1 MGASLRFNILGPVEV
16 LSGGRPLTLGGAKQ
30 RATLALLLMNPNRVV
45 ATRRLLQALW
55 VEEEPKTAR
64 KILQNAVWSL
74 RNLLGEGADADEQV
88 ELRTQAPGYML
99 RVEQEKVDM
108 HWFLRL
114 VREGRAELASGS
126 PEVAASLLGKALALW
141 RGPAMADLVDT
152 CATWP
157 ELTAL
162 ENARLDVTE
171 DYFDAELACGRHR
184 TALDELALVV
194 EQEPLRERRCGQLML
209 ALYRSGRQAD
219 ALQVYRRT
227 RAELVDNLGLEP
239 SQQLQSLQQA
249 ILNHDPELARVA
261 PPGVSPAPV
270 VVRPRRP
277 VTTPHPVPAP
287 RPRPEPEAPGVR
299 QVGILMIRAR
309 SDDHDDRA
317 ADLLAEIIPEV
328 VARFDGTITTSI
340 GSMSLALFDIDETEE
355 DPRMV
360 CAAAAI
366 RQVLADDPRTAGR
379 GVSFHAAVVTG
390 KIRVSGAARDLH
402 AVAPASL
409 DECAT
414 LLAHVPAGEIWVC
427 ATTRSASSAVTYD
440 HVVFEHAKGDAFAA
454 WQVRERSPAAVGA
467 YARKGE
473 IGLLHDLL
481 GWVGTWSRPHLVTV
495 LGAAG
500 TGKSRLIEGFARSV
514 SRTDQAHVVTLR
526 CGGGPS
532 GEATRALVEAF
543 GGLPTHA
550 HAPRHDLA
558 AGALDVPPG
567 GRFVD
572 RMSLN
577 RPAVVLIDDLHL
589 TDDSLLDLL
598 DDMTGS
604 RRALPLL
611 VVVATDLE
619 LLGKRPQWG
628 MGRSNT
634 TTIPLDLPGGPQ
646 DTTRRLAPAATL
658 NYTGALAE

>member
-1 MGASLRFNILGPVEV
+1 MRFNILGPVEV

-30 RATLALLLMNPNRVV
+30 RATLAMLLMNPNRVV
-45 ATRRLLQALW
+45 ATRKLLQSLW

-74 RNLLGEGADADEQV
+74 RNLLGEGTEADERV
-88 ELRTQAPGYML
+88 ELRTQAPGYVL
-99 RVEQEKVDM
+99 QVEQEKIDM

-114 VREGRAELASGS
+114 VREGRAELANGS
-126 PEVAASLLGKALALW
+126 PEVAASLLGKALGLW

-157 ELTAL
+157 ELIAL

-184 TALDELALVV
+184 TALDELAMVV
-194 EQEPLRERRCGQLML
+194 EQEPLRERRSGQLML

-227 RAELVDNLGLEP
+227 RAELVENLGLEP

-249 ILNHDPELARVA
+249 ILNHDPELARIT
-261 PPGVSPAPV
+261 PPGVSPAPIV
-270 VVRPRRP
+270 VEQRRP
-277 VTTPHPVPAP
+277 DTVAHQVPAP
-287 RPRPEPEAPGVR
+287 RSLPEPETAAGR

-309 SDDHDDRA
+309 LTDHDDET

-328 VARFDGTITTSI
+328 VERFDGTITTSI
-340 GSMSLALFDIDETEE
+340 GSMSLALFELDENEE
-355 DPRMV
+355 GPRTV
-360 CAAAAI
+360 YAAATI
-366 RQVLADDPRTAGR
+366 RQVIADDPRTSGR

-390 KIRVSGAARDLH
+390 KTRVCGEAGSLDS
-402 AVAPASL
+402 VVPASL

-414 LLAHVPAGEIWVC
+414 LLAHVPSGKIWVC
-427 ATTRSASSAVTYD
+427 GATQGLSSAVTYE
-440 HVVFEHAKGDAFAA
+440 HVAFEHAKGEAVAA
-454 WQVRERSPAAVGA
+454 WQVRERSPAAAGA

-500 TGKSRLIEGFARSV
+500 TGKSRLIEGFSRSV
-514 SRTDQAHVVTLR
+514 GREDQAHVVTLR
-526 CGGGPS
+526 CGGESPGA
-532 GEATRALVEAF
+532 ATRALAEAF
-543 GGLPTHA
+543 RSLRGDSA
-550 HAPRHDLA
+550 APRTDTAPEGPDL
-558 AGALDVPPG
+558 PPW
-567 GRFVD
+567 GRFVE
-572 RMSLN
+572 RMRLD
-577 RPAVVLIDDLHL
+577 RPAVVVIDDLHL

-598 DDMTGS
+598 DDMTDS

-634 TTIPLDLPGGPQ
+634 TTIPLDLPGNLREA
-646 DTTRRLAPAATL
+646 TRRLTPVATL
-658 NYTGALAE
+658 DYTGALVE